1 MSTLTKS
8 DLAAAVARKTGI
20 TASLS
25 HEVVQVII
33 DEIQATL
40 VTGCKVELRGF
51 GTFKVAMR
59 KARIGHNP
67 QHPEAGPLQIPAKT
81 VVRFSPGAIL
91 ADAVNHPTGD
101 PAPAVAA

>member
-8 DLAAAVARKTGI
+8 DLAAAVAKKTGI

-25 HEVVQVII
+25 HEVVQVIV
-33 DEIQATL
+33 DEVQAAL
-40 VTGCKVELRGF
+40 VAGRKVEFRGF
-51 GTFKVAMR
+51 GTFKVALR
-59 KARIGHNP
+59 KARTGRNP

-91 ADAVNHPTGD
+91 AEAVNPPSGD